1 MSDEKKPLDD
11 LKEGLGL
18 LYRAAKGAAAKIPTE
33 KIETTAKGAVKEVGK
48 AVESLGSEVDKLWSS
63 AAGLDKDAK
72 AHAAPPAQP
81 PAARPTADGAAPK
94 KDEPPAQHWDD
105 AYAPEPPAPPKGPR
119 IG

>member
-18 LYRAAKGAAAKIPTE
+18 LYRAAKGAASKIPTE

-63 AAGLDKDAK
+63 AAGLDKDGK
-72 AHAAPPAQP
+72 QQAAPPPP
-81 PAARPTADGAAPK
+81 PANASGAEPK
-94 KDEPPAQHWDD
+94 KDEPPPQQWDD

-119 IG
+119 